1 MSPRDP
7 SFYVFEI
14 LGWTSILL
22 LVILAIL
29 LLRGPFRKYPLILAY
44 CVIQLIVTAGEDYLR
59 IIASPKFYA
68 ALYWTDEILLNL
80 LLFLMVITFT
90 YRAVGDSPMRPIL
103 GKLLGAI
110 FVVVLLLPIL
120 IFKGPA
126 FRSTSWLNH
135 TSQLL
140 SFCAAIL
147 NLGLWSALVSNRRRD
162 RLLLSV
168 SAGLGIAV
176 TGAAI
181 SYGVRGFFSLHWIWV
196 PDVFMSATFVIC
208 MIIWCWAFRP
218 RGDLFSAKP
227 VTL

>member
-7 SFYVFEI
+7 SFYVFET
-14 LGWTSILL
+14 LGWTSIVLL
-22 LVILAIL
+22 ILLAVL
-29 LLRGPFRKYPLILAY
+29 LLRGPFRRYPLILAY
-44 CVIQLIVTAGEDYLR
+44 CFTQLILTAGEDYLR
-59 IIASPKFYA
+59 ITNSPRFYA

-90 YRAVGDSPMRPIL
+90 YRALGESPMRATL
-103 GKLLGAI
+103 GKLLSAI
-110 FVVVLLLPIL
+110 FVLVLLVPLL

-126 FRSTSWLNH
+126 FRSSSWLNH

-147 NLGLWSALVSNRRRD
+147 NLGLWSALVANRRRD
-162 RLLLSV
+162 PQLLSV

-181 SYGVRGFFSLHWIWV
+181 SYGVRGFFSREWIWV
-196 PDVFMSATFVIC
+196 PDVFMSATFVVC
-208 MIIWCWAFRP
+208 MFIWCWAFRSTRVQSP
-218 RGDLFSAKP
+218 AL
-227 VTL
+227 